1 MPSKKIMYECK
12 YCGKEYSDYDECKEH
27 EETHVLNFDNVD
39 TKEIV
44 QRLRE
49 LGESAYGYHVGNRVL
64 GIPAKNFENLM
75 TEAARRL
82 EEQDKVVEQLKSVS
96 YERYGNDGGMGGE
109 HVVNLDDAIEI
120 MKGCGVN
127 V

>member
-1 MPSKKIMYECK
+1 MPSKKVMYECK
-12 YCGKEYSDYDECKEH
+12 YCGKEYQDYDECKEH

-49 LGESAYGYHVGNRVL
+49 LGESAYAYHVGNRVF

-75 TEAARRL
+75 AEAARRL
-82 EEQDKVVEQLKSVS
+82 EEQDK
-96 YERYGNDGGMGGE
+96 
-109 HVVNLDDAIEI
+109 
-120 MKGCGVN
+120 
-127 V
+127 

>member
-1 MPSKKIMYECK
+1 MPSKKVMYECK
-12 YCGKEYSDYDECKEH
+12 YCGKEYLDYDECKEH

-49 LGESAYGYHVGNRVL
+49 LGESAYVYHVGNRVM
-64 GIPAKNFENLM
+64 GITTKNFENLM

-82 EEQDKVVEQLKSVS
+82 EEQDK
-96 YERYGNDGGMGGE
+96 
-109 HVVNLDDAIEI
+109 
-120 MKGCGVN
+120 
-127 V
+127 